1 MLALTTV
8 FIGRSARIRTPDR
21 RFWRPLL
28 YQAEL
33 RSCVGNG
40 APGGTRTPDAL
51 LRTEALYPLSY
62 RGMVE
67 IGGFIFPY
75 ESRHKCLIFPHLLPQ
90 LERKRNPL
98 KRRLTNVWLRVMFRQ
113 VSVFEVKPVV
123 GI

>member
-75 ESRHKCLIFPHLLPQ
+75 EYGHKCLIFPHLLPQ
-90 LERKRNPL
+90 LERERNPP
-98 KRRLTNVWLRVMFRQ
+98 KCR
-113 VSVFEVKPVV
+113 
-123 GI
+123 